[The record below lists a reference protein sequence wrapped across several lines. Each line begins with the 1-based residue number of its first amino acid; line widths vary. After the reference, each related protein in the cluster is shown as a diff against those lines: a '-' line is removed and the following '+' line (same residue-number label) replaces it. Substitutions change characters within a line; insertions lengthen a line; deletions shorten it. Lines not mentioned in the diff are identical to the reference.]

1 MFVVSWICRI
11 CAFLSRNW
19 VCHIFVLCRESGFV
33 VNTRFLGLFLTQTLR
48 IFRRFCADIFTKNWL
63 LKPLLVMPRREGR
76 ILLGMKK
83 RGFGEGRL
91 VPCSCYE
98 HFVTF
103 KVEWV
108 WRQGRDGRKRGR
120 GSSQRADGGKL
131 LEHHLVEFLVSG
143 IPLLQMDI
151 VTGFILTI
159 PFLAKSWTTPV
170 RDIEV
175 TSVKNI
181 LFGGREEGV
190 CYQINRSPGRHNL
203 NRGIQ
208 QILEI
213 YR

>member
-48 IFRRFCADIFTKNWL
+48 ILRRFCADIFTKNWL

-151 VTGFILTI
+151 VTGFFLTF

-190 CYQINRSPGRHNL
+190 CYQINRSHYH
-203 NRGIQ
+203 I
-208 QILEI
+208 
-213 YR
+213 